1 MGRHDW
7 PWFLI
12 HFLPHSLPEQKPPA
26 QGAFM
31 SVETSK
37 FSVHFSL
44 SVCMCSGSQEFYH
57 LLQATVRHVLA
68 ARRGPLG
75 FLKIHTSQNGCTSLD
90 LIFVEILISSDLLQD
105 SKKFL
110 IIEKKFLAVSHG
122 IWNFSS
128 LIRDQTCTPCVGS
141 TES

>member
-1 MGRHDW
+1 
-7 PWFLI
+7 
-12 HFLPHSLPEQKPPA
+12 
-26 QGAFM
+26 M

-90 LIFVEILISSDLLQD
+90 LIFVEIIGDYLI
-105 SKKFL
+105 KFTFEGYFGP
-110 IIEKKFLAVSHG
+110 IVSLG
-122 IWNFSS
+122 
-128 LIRDQTCTPCVGS
+128 DY
-141 TES
+141 